1 MAVDGNRIRQLRKNS
16 GLTQEELGK
25 KLGVIKQT
33 VSSWENNI
41 SEPNSEVLSKIASVF
56 NVSIG
61 YLYGNSSSDIDYANY
76 QMDTPEF
83 ALDFKM
89 RIRDLMAEQKM
100 SEEDFAKRTGFNYEE
115 KDSYLY
121 GNRIPSIE
129 DLIKIAAALNV
140 STDYLLDISKR
151 KRISAEEEMLLQSFN
166 RCDKECKKYLI
177 SKAGVLCV
185 EGISAVAAGE
195 YGKYVDEEK
204 NHFLRVVP
212 EEKGLKKK
220 NDKCAC

>member
-1 MAVDGNRIRQLRKNS
+1 MDIGKMISKLRSDKGLNQRELAKLLGVSNGAIGMWETGKRQPDLD
-16 GLTQEELGK
+16 TIK
-25 KLGVIKQT
+25 KLSAFFGVT
-33 VSSWENNI
+33 TD
-41 SEPNSEVLSKIASVF
+41 
-56 NVSIG
+56 
-61 YLYGNSSSDIDYANY
+61 YLLGNSQCAIDYANY

-89 RIRDLMAEQKM
+89 RIRELLAEQKI
-100 SEEDFAKRTGFNYEE
+100 SEEEFAERAGFNYEE

-121 GNRIPSIE
+121 GNQIPSIE
-129 DLIKIAAALNV
+129 DLIKIAGALNV
-140 STDYLLDISKR
+140 STDYLLNVTNR

-195 YGKYVDEEK
+195 YGKYVDDEK
-204 NHFLRVVP
+204 KSFPSSGTGGKR
-212 EEKGLKKK
+212 
-220 NDKCAC
+220 A

>member
-204 NHFLRVVP
+204 KSFPSSGTGGKR
-212 EEKGLKKK
+212 
-220 NDKCAC
+220 A

>member
-1 MAVDGNRIRQLRKNS
+1 MFGKRIVELRKGR
-16 GLTQEELGK
+16 GLTQAEL
-25 KLGVIKQT
+25 
-33 VSSWENNI
+33 
-41 SEPNSEVLSKIASVF
+41 AR
-56 NVSIG
+56 SIG
-61 YLYGNSSSDIDYANY
+61 ISRSALSLYEIEKREPDIETLNKLASLFEVPVGYILGNEHEVIDYANY
-76 QMDTPEF
+76 TMDIPEF

-100 SEEDFAKRTGFNYEE
+100 SEEEFAQRAGFNYEE

-129 DLIKIAAALNV
+129 DLIKIAGALNV

-166 RCDKECKKYLI
+166 RCDNECKKYLI

-204 NHFLRVVP
+204 KSFP
-212 EEKGLKKK
+212 SSGTGGKM
-220 NDKCAC
+220 A

>member
-1 MAVDGNRIRQLRKNS
+1 MFGKRIVELRKKR
-16 GLTQEELGK
+16 GLTQAELAKSIGISRSALSLYEIEKREPDIDTLGK
-25 KLGVIKQT
+25 LSALFKVPVGYILGKEQEIT
-33 VSSWENNI
+33 
-41 SEPNSEVLSKIASVF
+41 
-56 NVSIG
+56 
-61 YLYGNSSSDIDYANY
+61 DYTNY
-76 QMDTPEF
+76 TMDTPEF

-89 RIRDLMAEQKM
+89 RIRELLAEQKI
-100 SEEDFAKRTGFNYEE
+100 SEEEFAERAGFNYEE

-121 GNRIPSIE
+121 GNQIPSIE
-129 DLIKIAAALNV
+129 DLIKIAGALNV
-140 STDYLLDISKR
+140 STDYLLNVTNR

-204 NHFLRVVP
+204 KSFP
-212 EEKGLKKK
+212 SSGTGEKR
-220 NDKCAC
+220 A

>member
-1 MAVDGNRIRQLRKNS
+1 MDIGKMISKLRSDKGLNQRELAKLLGVSNGAIGMWETGKRQPDLD
-16 GLTQEELGK
+16 TIK
-25 KLGVIKQT
+25 KLSAFFGVT
-33 VSSWENNI
+33 TD
-41 SEPNSEVLSKIASVF
+41 
-56 NVSIG
+56 
-61 YLYGNSSSDIDYANY
+61 YLLGNSQCAIDYANY

-89 RIRDLMAEQKM
+89 RIRELLAEQKI
-100 SEEDFAKRTGFNYEE
+100 SEEEFAERAGFNYEE

-121 GNRIPSIE
+121 GNQIPSIE
-129 DLIKIAAALNV
+129 DLIKIAGALNV
-140 STDYLLDISKR
+140 STDYLLNVTNR

-204 NHFLRVVP
+204 KSFP
-212 EEKGLKKK
+212 SSGTGGKW
-220 NDKCAC
+220 A

>member
-1 MAVDGNRIRQLRKNS
+1 MISKLRSDKGLNQRELAKLLGVSNGAIGMWETGKRQPDLD
-16 GLTQEELGK
+16 TIK
-25 KLGVIKQT
+25 KLSAFFGVT
-33 VSSWENNI
+33 TD
-41 SEPNSEVLSKIASVF
+41 
-56 NVSIG
+56 
-61 YLYGNSSSDIDYANY
+61 YLLGNSQCAIDYANY

-89 RIRDLMAEQKM
+89 RIRELLAEQKI
-100 SEEDFAKRTGFNYEE
+100 SEEEFAERAGFNYEE

-121 GNRIPSIE
+121 GNQIPSIE
-129 DLIKIAAALNV
+129 DLIKIAGALNV
-140 STDYLLDISKR
+140 STDYLLNVTNR

-204 NHFLRVVP
+204 KSFPSSGTGGKR
-212 EEKGLKKK
+212 
-220 NDKCAC
+220 A

>member
-1 MAVDGNRIRQLRKNS
+1 MFGKRIVELRKRR
-16 GLTQEELGK
+16 GLTQAELARTIGISRSALSLYEIEK
-25 KLGVIKQT
+25 REPDIETLNKLA
-33 VSSWENNI
+33 SLF
-41 SEPNSEVLSKIASVF
+41 EVPV
-56 NVSIG
+56 G
-61 YLYGNSSSDIDYANY
+61 YILGNEQEVIDYANY
-76 QMDTPEF
+76 TMDTPEF
-83 ALDFKM
+83 ALNFKM

-100 SEEDFAKRTGFNYEE
+100 SEEEFAKRTGFNYEE

-140 STDYLLDISKR
+140 STDYLLDISTR

-204 NHFLRVVP
+204 KSFPSSGTGGKR
-212 EEKGLKKK
+212 
-220 NDKCAC
+220 A

>member
-1 MAVDGNRIRQLRKNS
+1 MDIGKMISKLRSDKGLNQRELAKLLGVSNGAIGMWETGKRQPDLD
-16 GLTQEELGK
+16 TIK
-25 KLGVIKQT
+25 KLSAFFGVT
-33 VSSWENNI
+33 TD
-41 SEPNSEVLSKIASVF
+41 
-56 NVSIG
+56 
-61 YLYGNSSSDIDYANY
+61 YLLGNSQCAIDYANY

-83 ALDFKM
+83 ALDVKM
-89 RIRDLMAEQKM
+89 RIRELLAEQKI
-100 SEEDFAKRTGFNYEE
+100 SEEEFAERAGFNYEE

-121 GNRIPSIE
+121 GNQIPSIE
-129 DLIKIAAALNV
+129 DLIKIAGALNV
-140 STDYLLDISKR
+140 STDYLLNVTNR

-204 NHFLRVVP
+204 NNILRVVP
-212 EEKGLKKK
+212 KEKEKI
-220 NDKCAC
+220 NERE

>member
-1 MAVDGNRIRQLRKNS
+1 MDIGKMISKLRSDKGLNQRELAKLLGVSNGAIGMWETGKRQPDLD
-16 GLTQEELGK
+16 TIK
-25 KLGVIKQT
+25 KLSAFFGVT
-33 VSSWENNI
+33 TD
-41 SEPNSEVLSKIASVF
+41 
-56 NVSIG
+56 
-61 YLYGNSSSDIDYANY
+61 YLLGNSQCAIDYANY

-89 RIRDLMAEQKM
+89 RIRELLAEQKI
-100 SEEDFAKRTGFNYEE
+100 SEEEFAERAGFNYEE

-121 GNRIPSIE
+121 GNQIPSIE
-129 DLIKIAAALNV
+129 DLIKIAGALNV
-140 STDYLLDISKR
+140 STDYLLNVTNR

-204 NHFLRVVP
+204 KSFPSSGTGGKR
-212 EEKGLKKK
+212 
-220 NDKCAC
+220 A

>member
-1 MAVDGNRIRQLRKNS
+1 MLDKQLKLLRESRQKSQQEVCSALNIEQSTLANYENGKRIPKIEIL
-16 GLTQEELGK
+16 
-25 KLGVIKQT
+25 I
-33 VSSWENNI
+33 
-41 SEPNSEVLSKIASVF
+41 KIAEYYQCSVDF
-56 NVSIG
+56 LLGIDKSG
-61 YLYGNSSSDIDYANY
+61 KTDYANY
-76 QMDTPEF
+76 QMDIQEF

-100 SEEDFAKRTGFNYEE
+100 SDEDFAKRAGFNYEE

-129 DLIKIAAALNV
+129 DLIKIAATLNV

-195 YGKYVDEEK
+195 HGKYVDKEK
-204 NHFLRVVP
+204 KSFPSSGTEGKR
-212 EEKGLKKK
+212 
-220 NDKCAC
+220 A

>member
-1 MAVDGNRIRQLRKNS
+1 MFGKRIVELRKRR
-16 GLTQEELGK
+16 GLTQAEL
-25 KLGVIKQT
+25 
-33 VSSWENNI
+33 
-41 SEPNSEVLSKIASVF
+41 AR
-56 NVSIG
+56 SIG
-61 YLYGNSSSDIDYANY
+61 ISRSALSLYEIEKREPDIETLNKLASLFEVPVGYILGNEQEVIDYANY
-76 QMDTPEF
+76 TMDTPEF

-140 STDYLLDISKR
+140 STDYLLDISQR

-195 YGKYVDEEK
+195 YGKYVDAEK
-204 NHFLRVVP
+204 KSFP
-212 EEKGLKKK
+212 SSGTEGKG
-220 NDKCAC
+220 A

>member
-1 MAVDGNRIRQLRKNS
+1 MDIGKMISKLRSDKGLNQRELAKLLGVSNGAIGMWETGKRQPDLD
-16 GLTQEELGK
+16 TIK
-25 KLGVIKQT
+25 KLSAFFGVT
-33 VSSWENNI
+33 TD
-41 SEPNSEVLSKIASVF
+41 
-56 NVSIG
+56 
-61 YLYGNSSSDIDYANY
+61 YLLGNSQCAIDYANY

-89 RIRDLMAEQKM
+89 RIRELLAEQKI
-100 SEEDFAKRTGFNYEE
+100 SEEEFAERAGFNYEE

-121 GNRIPSIE
+121 GNQIPSIE
-129 DLIKIAAALNV
+129 DLIKIAGALNV
-140 STDYLLDISKR
+140 STDYLLNVTNR

-204 NHFLRVVP
+204 KLFPSSGTGGKR
-212 EEKGLKKK
+212 
-220 NDKCAC
+220 A